1 MHAVM
6 HDPGGPKSVYTE
18 QFSLVEYSCI
28 DCSYMQL
35 HPYYTHITQWMQTML
50 FFMSLFHF
58 FFFWPVQI
66 GHLISSTFYQI
77 GSKIAVCHTF
87 FNIHHTFLSE
97 KNRQSYLPISAEFK
111 VFWHSPYWGVLS
123 STGASALVL

>member
-58 FFFWPVQI
+58 FFFFWPVQI

-77 GSKIAVCHTF
+77 SSKIAVGHTF

-97 KNRQSYLPISAEFK
+97 KNRPRVIYPYLQSSKCFDTHHTEGSWVPL
-111 VFWHSPYWGVLS
+111 G
-123 STGASALVL
+123 LVL